1 MTLNRMVVPALSLLM
16 GATGFTAARA
26 YSSALGTPSAI
37 SAQDRDDWETP
48 PRELQEIQRQ
58 GFHDGIEG
66 ARKDA
71 DNHRRPDVNNRDEY
85 RNPRLPGEQREAYRD
100 GFRRGYEVGV
110 SHLYGGVQ
118 QPMNG
123 YNRPGYGGGGYGQD
137 RGRGQGSEIQHR
149 GFEDGMVGAR
159 KDMDN
164 HRRPDVNNRD
174 EYRHPNVPRDLRD
187 EYRDA
192 FRRGYNQFVS
202 QQMGG
207 RDRDRDRD
215 DDRR

>member
-1 MTLNRMVVPALSLLM
+1 MTLNRTAVATLSLLL
-16 GATGFTAARA
+16 GATGFSAARA
-26 YSSALGTPSAI
+26 SGLSLASPSSI
-37 SAQDRDDWETP
+37 SAQDRDDWEAP
-48 PRELQEIQRQ
+48 PRGLRDTQRQ

-85 RNPRLPGEQREAYRD
+85 RNPHLPPEQREAYRD

-110 SHLYGGVQ
+110 SHLYGGAQ

-123 YNRPGYGGGGYGQD
+123 YNQPGYPDRDRQYMGQ
-137 RGRGQGSEIQHR
+137 GEGSEIQHR

-174 EYRHPNVPRDLRD
+174 EYRHPNVPREVRD
-187 EYRDA
+187 EYREA
-192 FRRGYNQFVS
+192 FRRGYNRAMS
-202 QQMGG
+202 QQFDGS
-207 RDRDRDRD
+207 R
-215 DDRR
+215 